1 MAVGVI
7 FALLM
12 TLLRFTL
19 YNYKNGNFEVK
30 LKKDIAEKEMAKKDE
45 QTKDTSNP
53 KKEGGA
59 N

>member
-7 FALLM
+7 FALLL

-30 LKKDIAEKEMAKKDE
+30 LKKDIAEKEMAKKEE
-45 QTKDTSNP
+45 QTKDKSNRN
-53 KKEGGA
+53 KD
-59 N
+59 

>member
-7 FALLM
+7 FALLL

-30 LKKDIAEKEMAKKDE
+30 LKKEIAEKEMAKKEE
-45 QTKDTSNP
+45 QTKDKSNL
-53 KKEGGA
+53 KKDDGA